1 MNENEVVKTLKELQ
15 SATETLLGN
24 AAEFKDRFRKDAIN
38 WGDLHCRETYY
49 CISDEGEDSFQV
61 WVSECDPGAGEL
73 KRYLVENLQVH
84 YEDTDITVITEW

>member
-1 MNENEVVKTLKELQ
+1 
-15 SATETLLGN
+15 
-24 AAEFKDRFRKDAIN
+24 
-38 WGDLHCRETYY
+38 LHCRETYY